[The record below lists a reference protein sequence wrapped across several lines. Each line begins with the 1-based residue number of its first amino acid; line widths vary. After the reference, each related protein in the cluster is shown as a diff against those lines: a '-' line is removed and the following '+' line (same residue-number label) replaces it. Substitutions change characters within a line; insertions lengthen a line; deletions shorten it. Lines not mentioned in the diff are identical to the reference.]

1 MPASLQGTDEG
12 GKINLCGDI
21 SRSSILGGTPIQ
33 RHGETLPLR
42 PVSYE
47 PNTSAWAGTMLY
59 PCVLKEGC
67 LRVSDV
73 SDEAAGAV
81 WVRLPRLAQ
90 HNVRSTSTNKGECL
104 R

>member
-1 MPASLQGTDEG
+1 MLQGTDEG

-47 PNTSAWAGTMLY
+47 PNTSAWARNDVIPMRVEGG
-59 PCVLKEGC
+59 VLT
-67 LRVSDV
+67 R
-73 SDEAAGAV
+73 
-81 WVRLPRLAQ
+81 
-90 HNVRSTSTNKGECL
+90 
-104 R
+104 